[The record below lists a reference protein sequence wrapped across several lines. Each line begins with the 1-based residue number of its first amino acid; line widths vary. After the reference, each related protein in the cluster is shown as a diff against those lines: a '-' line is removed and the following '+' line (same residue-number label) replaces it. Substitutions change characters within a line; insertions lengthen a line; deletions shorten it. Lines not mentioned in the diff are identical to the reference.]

1 VSLSPEELATIEGT
15 REKFLAFL
23 ERRVPNESTATE
35 LLEGVLVKA
44 RQHTETPQGDE
55 GAVAWVYRLLRQALS
70 DHNEHLAAEARA
82 HVRQVRG
89 RAIRAART
97 VKVPPSV

>member
-1 VSLSPEELATIEGT
+1 MSLSPEELATIEGS

-23 ERRVPNESTATE
+23 ERRVPSETTAAE
-35 LLEGVLVKA
+35 MLEGVLGKA
-44 RQHTETPQGDE
+44 RERLETPQGGE
-55 GAVAWVYRLLRQALS
+55 CAVAWVYRLLRQALS
-70 DHNEHLAAEARA
+70 DHNQHLAAEARA